1 MQQMRSN
8 GTARSHRPASRI
20 TMAVAAAAT
29 GAAALLALPSTA
41 QAPSQYPNR
50 PIRMISPFPPGGPT
64 DLVGRL
70 VSAKLAENIGQPIVI
85 ESRPG
90 ASGNVGL
97 ELAARSAPDGYTIVL
112 SSPVIALSPLM
123 YSKLNYDP
131 DKDLAPIAL
140 VGAVRNVLVVHPS
153 VPAHNLKELVQIARK
168 SPGRLNYGSGGV
180 GTTTHLAPELLKSLE
195 KLNIVH
201 VPYKGSGVALG
212 ALAGGQIDM
221 LVIAAPAAVQQ
232 INSGRVRA
240 LAVLMPERFA
250 DLPKVPTSKES
261 GFPNFEISVWYG
273 MLAPTGTPREIIA
286 RLNSELAKAVSAP
299 DMKPKFASA
308 GVEPLTSTPEEFG
321 AFIRSEAAR
330 FARVIKDAGI
340 KAD

>member
-8 GTARSHRPASRI
+8 GPARPHHPASRI
-20 TMAVAAAAT
+20 TMAAAAAAT
-29 GAAALLALPSTA
+29 VAAALLALPSTTQA
-41 QAPSQYPNR
+41 QSQYPNR

-97 ELAARSAPDGYTIVL
+97 ELAARSTPDGYTIVL

-153 VPAHNLKELVQIARK
+153 VPAHTLKELVQIARK

-273 MLAPTGTPREIIA
+273 MLAPTGTPREIIT
-286 RLNSELAKAVSAP
+286 RLNTELAKSVSAP

>member
-1 MQQMRSN
+1 MKSTMQ
-8 GTARSHRPASRI
+8 AASPV
-20 TMAVAAAAT
+20 AVSIVAVTIAVGAT
-29 GAAALLALPSTA
+29 LIAGVADA
-41 QAPSQYPNR
+41 QAQAYPTR

-70 VSAKLAENIGQPIVI
+70 VSQRLGENIGQPIVI

-97 ELAARSAPDGYTIVL
+97 EAAARSPADGYTIVL

-131 DKDLAPIAL
+131 NKELTPIAL

-153 VPAHNLKELVQIARK
+153 VPARNLKELVQIARK

-195 KLNIVH
+195 KLDIVH

-212 ALAGGQIDM
+212 ALVGGQIDM

-232 INSGRVRA
+232 INAGRVRA

-250 DLPKVPTSKES
+250 DLPNVPTSKES

-273 MLAPTGTPREIIA
+273 MLAPTGTPREIIN
-286 RLNSELAKAVSAP
+286 RLNAELAKSVTAP
-299 DMKPKFASA
+299 DMKAKFASA

-321 AFIRSEAAR
+321 AFIKSEATR